1 MVGMSEAGFVEE
13 QVEEGEDRSA
23 LPGSV
28 RLAGIV
34 LALTVFL
41 PFSPAGVPF
50 WRLALEA
57 FGSSIGVGLLVTFGF
72 GAPFWLG
79 LAFALSPKS
88 EREDSRSNNWGWRR
102 IAQMLTSLMHAQL
115 MVVSW
120 FIARAGVGIASW
132 SLFGFALVSGIYYA
146 SSNGRIA
153 AEAES
158 MGGAP
163 PPPRWIARW
172 SCTTI
177 VMVAAWLRLQMGDG
191 LSMGI
196 ALEAGGLAAAFIVWR
211 LSGSRA
217 TR

>member
-1 MVGMSEAGFVEE
+1 MRGMSNAGFVEA
-13 QVEEGEDRSA
+13 QVEEHEERSA

-34 LALTVFL
+34 LTLTVFL

-50 WRLALEA
+50 WKLALEA
-57 FGSSIGVGLLVTFGF
+57 FDSSVVMGLLVTFGF
-72 GAPFWLG
+72 GSPFWLG
-79 LAFALSPKS
+79 LAFSLSPKGQGQDKNS
-88 EREDSRSNNWGWRR
+88 STWWWRR
-102 IAQMLTSLMHAQL
+102 IAQILTSLMHAQL
-115 MVVSW
+115 ILVSW
-120 FIARAGVGIASW
+120 SLARAGIGIASW

-163 PPPRWIARW
+163 PPCRWITRW
-172 SCTTI
+172 SCTII
-177 VMVAAWLRLQMGDG
+177 VMVVAWLRLQVGDG